1 MKFVEGGNL
10 AAQIEQFT
18 ANPRAAARL
27 VATVARAVHYAH
39 ERGILHRD
47 LKPANILLGGPR
59 RRTAGSSECR
69 WSPTSAWPS
78 GSRAGTR
85 RDLTQ
90 SGSIVGTPGYMAP
103 EQAEGRRESITTA
116 VDVHALGAILF
127 ELLTGRP
134 PFRADTMLETLRMI
148 REQEP
153 ARPEVST
160 RGSTSISRRSS

>member
-1 MKFVEGGNL
+1 M
-10 AAQIEQFT
+10 
-18 ANPRAAARL
+18 
-27 VATVARAVHYAH
+27 
-39 ERGILHRD
+39 HRW
-47 LKPANILLGGPR
+47 K
-59 RRTAGSSECR
+59 SECR

-78 GSRAGTR
+78 GSRAGTTAE
-85 RDLTQ
+85 LTQ

-134 PFRADTMLETLRMI
+134 PFRAETMLETLRMI

-153 ARPEVST
+153 ARPRALNPRIDV
-160 RGSTSISRRSS
+160 ISRRSS